1 MLSTPP
7 GPVDQASD
15 APRHVGDMLELAP
28 GRWAVASA
36 IVAMERLLRPALH
49 DVTPA
54 AGEREPATT
63 EWTVVSLILTK
74 PADSGTPDAD
84 EGRLETVTWESPY
97 PVEVL
102 VETIAQL
109 KQLRLTQLRETRD
122 PHAE

>member
-7 GPVDQASD
+7 GPVDQVSEV
-15 APRHVGDMLELAP
+15 PRHVGDMLELAP

-36 IVAMERLLRPALH
+36 IVAVERQTRAALH
-49 DVTPA
+49 GVPLL
-54 AGEREPATT
+54 AGERGPATT

-74 PADSGTPDAD
+74 PSSSSPPGTE

-109 KQLRLTQLRETRD
+109 KQLRLTQLRETRE
-122 PHAE
+122 PQAE

>member
-15 APRHVGDMLELAP
+15 APRHVGDMVELAP

-36 IVAMERLLRPALH
+36 IVAMERLIRPALH
-49 DVTPA
+49 EVPPP
-54 AGEREPATT
+54 AGEREPAST

-74 PADSGTPDAD
+74 PSGASTPDAE
-84 EGRLETVTWESPY
+84 EGRRETVTWESPY

-102 VETIAQL
+102 VETVAQL
-109 KQLRLTQLRETRD
+109 KQSRLAQLHEARE
-122 PHAE
+122 PQAG